1 MTEGDSSPEEKTI
14 PFFPDHIWTEAKVV
28 LVILAIMI
36 AVGIAGLMSPIGL
49 EAPAD
54 PMVTPDHVKSDW
66 YFLFLYEM
74 LKYVPKTIG
83 VLIPIIGLILI
94 MIWPFLD
101 RKSDTLRARRS
112 RWIIVIVGSIIVIG
126 LTIMGALS

>member
-28 LVILAIMI
+28 FVILAIMI
-36 AVGIAGLMSPIGL
+36 AVGIVGLMSPIGL

-101 RKSDTLRARRS
+101 RKSDTRRALRA
-112 RWIIVIVGSIIVIG
+112 RWIIVIVGSAIVIG

>member
-1 MTEGDSSPEEKTI
+1 MTEEESSPEEKTI

-28 LVILAIMI
+28 IIILILMI
-36 AVGIAGLMSPIGL
+36 LVGIVGLISPIGL
-49 EAPAD
+49 EPPAD

-101 RKSDTLRARRS
+101 RRRDTHRARNV
-112 RWIIVIVGSIIVIG
+112 RWLIVIVGSIIVIG

>member
-1 MTEGDSSPEEKTI
+1 MTEEESSPEEKTI

-28 LVILAIMI
+28 LWIMAIMI
-36 AVGIAGLMSPIGL
+36 AVGIVGLIFPIGL
-49 EAPAD
+49 EPPAD
-54 PMVTPDHVKSDW
+54 PMNTPEHVKSDW
-66 YFLFLYEM
+66 YFLFLYQM

-83 VLIPIIGLILI
+83 VLIPIVALLII

-101 RKSDTLRARRS
+101 RKSDTLRARRV
-112 RWIIVIVGSIIVIG
+112 RWIITIVGSAIVIG